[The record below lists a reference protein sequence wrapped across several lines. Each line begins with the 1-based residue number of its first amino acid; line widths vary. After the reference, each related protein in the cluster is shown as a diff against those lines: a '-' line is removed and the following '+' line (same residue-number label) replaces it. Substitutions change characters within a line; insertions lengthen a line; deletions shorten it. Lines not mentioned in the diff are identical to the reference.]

1 MRRLSLT
8 FCVCLS
14 DIITAGEVLLE
25 GPNGTQCVAIIV
37 QQQPRRLPWNWIETD
52 GKRAGG

>member
-37 QQQPRRLPWNWIETD
+37 QQQPRRLPWNWIENN